1 MKKSM
6 QGNHKIE
13 TGLIV
18 RKETVFSK
26 MKRIWNILLYKEE
39 ANFFQKVEKYM
50 LKNRKPKGEIIIP
63 QEIQKE
69 KIQNKHYQ
77 EKEGEIKNMELKENK
92 KTEIIIASGNKGKI
106 KEAEE
111 ILKEYTIIPMK
122 ELRIN
127 IDVEED
133 QDTFEKN
140 AIKKATEISKAIQG
154 KMCMADD
161 TGIEIEYLDGFPGVY
176 TKRWHAGTDRER
188 NLEILKR
195 LEDVPKE
202 KRKVK
207 FVTAIA
213 VAKGDET
220 IVATEVLNGYIAE
233 KLRGEN
239 GFGFDEIFELDNGKT
254 LAELSSEEKNEISS
268 RRKAIEKVREE
279 LEKITI

>member
-39 ANFFQKVEKYM
+39 ANFFQKIEKYM
-50 LKNRKPKGEIIIP
+50 LKNRKTKGKIIIP

-69 KIQNKHYQ
+69 KIQNEQYQ
-77 EKEGEIKNMELKENK
+77 EKEGKIEIMELQENK
-92 KTEIIIASGNKGKI
+92 KEEIIIASGNKGKI
-106 KEAEE
+106 KEAQE

-122 ELRIN
+122 ELGIN

-140 AIKKATEISKAIQG
+140 AIKKATEISKALQG

-161 TGIEIEYLDGFPGVY
+161 TGIEIEYLNGFPGVY
-176 TKRWHAGTDRER
+176 TKRWNTGTDRER
-188 NLEILKR
+188 NLGILKR
-195 LEDVPKE
+195 LEGVLKE
-202 KRKVK
+202 NRKVK

-220 IVATEVLNGYIAE
+220 VVAKEVLNGYITE
-233 KLRGEN
+233 ELRGKN
-239 GFGFDEIFELDNGKT
+239 GFGFDEIFELENRKT

-279 LEKITI
+279 LEKIMI